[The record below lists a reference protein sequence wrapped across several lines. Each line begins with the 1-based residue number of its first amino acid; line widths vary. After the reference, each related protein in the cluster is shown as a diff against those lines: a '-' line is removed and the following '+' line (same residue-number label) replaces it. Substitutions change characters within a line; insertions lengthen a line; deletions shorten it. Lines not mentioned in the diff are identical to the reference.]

1 MSQSKKSVERGQ
13 SITFRVPSDTPD
25 HLLRQLSHLKDTER
39 RNFSSKIAQFVLNGV
54 NESLTKGKETVTI
67 PLPKPLTKEQR
78 NWIKHEHS
86 EALIGSILYQ
96 LMMDPIRATSLLAS
110 LNSNAY
116 DINEAL
122 YLQEQEAAA
131 AEDHNPLEVPDID
144 LGPLPEEDSDDNWKD
159 IDDELDGLSMDNLQE
174 ELHEKANEETVE
186 DDEDEEDL
194 LGDFLSSMN
203 K

>member
-1 MSQSKKSVERGQ
+1 MSQSRKSVERGQ

-25 HLLRQLSHLKDTER
+25 HLLRQLSDLKEAER
-39 RNFSSKIAQFVLNGV
+39 RNFSSKIAQFVLEGV
-54 NESLTKGKETVTI
+54 NESFSKDKETVTI

-96 LMMDPIRATSLLAS
+96 LMMDPMRATTLLAS

-116 DINEAL
+116 DIEDAL
-122 YLQEQEAAA
+122 YLQEESAAS
-131 AEDHNPLEVPDID
+131 EEEEKRESVEQKQL
-144 LGPLPEEDSDDNWKD
+144 LPETPVEIQDDDLADMDLDS
-159 IDDELDGLSMDNLQE
+159 LQE
-174 ELHEKANEETVE
+174 DLQENKNANVKEE
-186 DDEDEEDL
+186 DDEDL

>member
-1 MSQSKKSVERGQ
+1 MSQSRKSVERGQ

-25 HLLRQLSHLKDTER
+25 HLLRQLSDLKEAER
-39 RNFSSKIAQFVLNGV
+39 RNFSSKIAQFVLEGV
-54 NESLTKGKETVTI
+54 NESFSKDKETVTI

-96 LMMDPIRATSLLAS
+96 LMMDPMRATTLLAS

-116 DINEAL
+116 DIEDAL
-122 YLQEQEAAA
+122 YLQEESAAS
-131 AEDHNPLEVPDID
+131 EEEEKRESVEQKQL
-144 LGPLPEEDSDDNWKD
+144 LPETPVEIQDDDLADMDLDS
-159 IDDELDGLSMDNLQE
+159 LQE
-174 ELHEKANEETVE
+174 DLKENKNANVEEE
-186 DDEDEEDL
+186 DDEDL